1 MLCEEILNGYE
12 DEKKSKFVFASRSKS
27 NSQDYYPAQAFND
40 DVYFYRKTTES
51 FCVKFKAKNHQL
63 LDMQHIF
70 NNFNDYDYFLMV
82 DSAWDR
88 EKRIE
93 GKLGIKVIC
102 NKICI
107 NSVKPW
113 TLPIIGYKMNE
124 VTDQKYSYINE
135 FFIQKKDSIAL
146 VDLFYDTSDYINKK
160 NLNTYREFAS
170 SNGGKNCAI
179 GAINTYFNDDD
190 GPYEEKF
197 TLVDW
202 VKGLDSSIMS
212 CGVFVKP
219 QQLSIVYRDRKYKKV
234 VKLR

>member
-1 MLCEEILNGYE
+1 MQVNSIDYFAN
-12 DEKKSKFVFASRSKS
+12 SKF
-27 NSQDYYPAQAFND
+27 
-40 DVYFYRKTTES
+40 
-51 FCVKFKAKNHQL
+51 
-63 LDMQHIF
+63 I
-70 NNFNDYDYFLMV
+70 
-82 DSAWDR
+82 W
-88 EKRIE
+88 
-93 GKLGIKVIC
+93 
-102 NKICI
+102 
-107 NSVKPW
+107 
-113 TLPIIGYKMNE
+113 
-124 VTDQKYSYINE
+124 YS
-135 FFIQKKDSIAL
+135 S
-146 VDLFYDTSDYINKK
+146 DLFYDTSDYINKK